1 VSRQCANPLDLL
13 CSKQSNWFNFET
25 NFSIRLV
32 AGDGTLSNPVQLRD
46 YLSLTGPVGSL
57 VFGFGT
63 AGHPI
68 LQTARIPLTTFGNS
82 SIVSNLR
89 GVRFTFDDT
98 RRDEIYIANIQLSKL
113 NGLLAPAHV
122 SPSLLPI
129 ADTFID
135 TATSGNDV
143 NKIKSIRSV
152 QSGTGPN
159 GVEIELT
166 SNREFLPQGEMLTL
180 RIGSQEFNL
189 SRYPG
194 TGETTR
200 IVFMLTSE
208 EFAQVTQGD
217 PVLVEY
223 GSGANGWNFGKVDK
237 SMLNR

>member
-1 VSRQCANPLDLL
+1 
-13 CSKQSNWFNFET
+13 
-25 NFSIRLV
+25 LV
-32 AGDGTLSNPVQLRD
+32 DGDGTLSNPVQLHD

-57 VFGFGT
+57 VLGFGT

-68 LQTARIPLTTFGNS
+68 LQTARIPLAAFGNS

-113 NGLLAPAHV
+113 NGLLAPAHAA
-122 SPSLLPI
+122 PSLLPI
-129 ADTFID
+129 ADTLID
-135 TATSGNDV
+135 TVNSGNDV

-180 RIGSQEFNL
+180 RLGSLEFNL
-189 SRYPG
+189 SHYPS

-200 IVFMLTSE
+200 IIFTLTSE

-217 PVLVEY
+217 SVFVDY
-223 GSGANGWNFGKVDK
+223 GSGASRWNFGKVDK